1 MFTSGFADN
10 TPITGVS
17 SHLLINIS
25 PFPAI
30 RLTSTGNRNILL
42 KSDRTIWGGT
52 VIASDELLNR
62 IAEVLKAMAD
72 PTRLK
77 ILHSLHNGERCVS
90 DILEVVGG
98 SQANV
103 SKHLSVLKRAGLV
116 DCRRSGLNVYY
127 RIIDE
132 GVFTICRNVCD
143 SLESRADHD
152 RQTILRGR
160 REVMELETGK
170 KVKA

>member
-1 MFTSGFADN
+1 M
-10 TPITGVS
+10 
-17 SHLLINIS
+17 
-25 PFPAI
+25 
-30 RLTSTGNRNILL
+30 
-42 KSDRTIWGGT
+42 WGGT

-77 ILHSLHNGERCVS
+77 ILHCIHNGEQCVS

-116 DCRRSGLNVYY
+116 DCRRSGLNVFY

-143 SLESRADHD
+143 SLELRLD
-152 RQTILRGR
+152 REHKTVLEGR
-160 REVMELETGK
+160 QQMEDAEIT
-170 KVKA
+170 KV

>member
-1 MFTSGFADN
+1 M
-10 TPITGVS
+10 
-17 SHLLINIS
+17 
-25 PFPAI
+25 
-30 RLTSTGNRNILL
+30 
-42 KSDRTIWGGT
+42 
-52 VIASDELLNR
+52 IASDELLSR

-77 ILHSLHNGERCVS
+77 ILHCIHTDERCVS
-90 DILEVVGG
+90 DILKVVGG

-116 DCRRSGLNVYY
+116 DSRRSGLNVYY

-143 SLESRADHD
+143 SLELRLD
-152 RQTILRGR
+152 REHQTVLEGR
-160 REVMELETGK
+160 LQMEEAEAK
-170 KVKA
+170 RH

>member
-1 MFTSGFADN
+1 M
-10 TPITGVS
+10 
-17 SHLLINIS
+17 
-25 PFPAI
+25 
-30 RLTSTGNRNILL
+30 
-42 KSDRTIWGGT
+42 
-52 VIASDELLNR
+52 IASDELLTR

-77 ILHSLHNGERCVS
+77 ILHCIHTQERCVS
-90 DILEVVGG
+90 DILSVVGG

-143 SLESRADHD
+143 SLELRVDHE
-152 RQTILRGR
+152 RQTILKGK
-160 REVMELETGK
+160 MEIADVEAGN

>member
-1 MFTSGFADN
+1 VN
-10 TPITGVS
+10 T
-17 SHLLINIS
+17 
-25 PFPAI
+25 
-30 RLTSTGNRNILL
+30 
-42 KSDRTIWGGT
+42 
-52 VIASDELLNR
+52 SDELLQR

-77 ILHSLHNGERCVS
+77 ILHSLQQGERCVS

-116 DCRRSGLNVYY
+116 ESRRDGLNVFYE
-127 RIIDE
+127 ISDE

-143 SLESRADHD
+143 SLEIRVD
-152 RQTILRGR
+152 REHQTIIEGR
-160 REVMELETGK
+160 QGIRELEKRDT
-170 KVKA
+170 

>member
-1 MFTSGFADN
+1 M
-10 TPITGVS
+10 
-17 SHLLINIS
+17 
-25 PFPAI
+25 
-30 RLTSTGNRNILL
+30 
-42 KSDRTIWGGT
+42 
-52 VIASDELLNR
+52 IASDELLNR
-62 IAEVLKAMAD
+62 IADVLKAMAD

-90 DILEVVGG
+90 DILGNVGG

-116 DCRRSGLNVYY
+116 NCRREGLNVYY

-143 SLESRADHD
+143 SLELRVD
-152 RQTILRGR
+152 REHQAIFQGR
-160 REVMELETGK
+160 IEIE
-170 KVKA
+170 KAASKDGS

>member
-1 MFTSGFADN
+1 M
-10 TPITGVS
+10 
-17 SHLLINIS
+17 
-25 PFPAI
+25 
-30 RLTSTGNRNILL
+30 
-42 KSDRTIWGGT
+42 
-52 VIASDELLNR
+52 IASDELLNR

-77 ILHSLHNGERCVS
+77 ILHSIHNGEQCVS

-116 DCRRSGLNVYY
+116 DCRRAGLNVYY

-143 SLESRADHD
+143 SLE
-152 RQTILRGR
+152 LRVGR
-160 REVMELETGK
+160 EHQAIIEGRLQIEEVENAK
-170 KVKA
+170 S

>member
-1 MFTSGFADN
+1 MKAT
-10 TPITGVS
+10 
-17 SHLLINIS
+17 
-25 PFPAI
+25 
-30 RLTSTGNRNILL
+30 
-42 KSDRTIWGGT
+42 
-52 VIASDELLNR
+52 DELLQR

-77 ILHSLHNGERCVS
+77 ILHCLHQGELCVS
-90 DILEVVGG
+90 DILSFVGG

-116 DCRRSGLNVYY
+116 DSRRDGLNVFY

-143 SLESRADHD
+143 SLEIRVD
-152 RQTILRGR
+152 REHQAIIDGR
-160 REVMELETGK
+160 QMMEQAEGRER
-170 KVKA
+170 

>member
-1 MFTSGFADN
+1 M
-10 TPITGVS
+10 
-17 SHLLINIS
+17 
-25 PFPAI
+25 
-30 RLTSTGNRNILL
+30 
-42 KSDRTIWGGT
+42 
-52 VIASDELLNR
+52 IASDELLTR

-90 DILEVVGG
+90 EILENVGG

-116 DCRRSGLNVYY
+116 DCRRDGLNVFY

-143 SLESRADHD
+143 SLELRVD
-152 RQTILRGR
+152 REHQAILQGR
-160 REVMELETGK
+160 QEIENASKEQS
-170 KVKA
+170 

>member
-1 MFTSGFADN
+1 M
-10 TPITGVS
+10 
-17 SHLLINIS
+17 
-25 PFPAI
+25 
-30 RLTSTGNRNILL
+30 
-42 KSDRTIWGGT
+42 
-52 VIASDELLNR
+52 IASDELLNR

-77 ILHSLHNGERCVS
+77 ILHCLNQGERCVS

-116 DCRRSGLNVYY
+116 DSRRDGLNVFYH
-127 RIIDE
+127 ITDE

-143 SLESRADHD
+143 SLELRID
-152 RQTILRGR
+152 REHQTIIKGR
-160 REVMELETGK
+160 KQIEEAEA
-170 KVKA
+170 VKS

>member
-1 MFTSGFADN
+1 M
-10 TPITGVS
+10 IE
-17 SHLLINIS
+17 
-25 PFPAI
+25 
-30 RLTSTGNRNILL
+30 
-42 KSDRTIWGGT
+42 
-52 VIASDELLNR
+52 SDEVLHR

-77 ILHSLHNGERCVS
+77 ILHSLAQGERCVS

-116 DCRRSGLNVYY
+116 DCRRDGLNVFY
-127 RIIDE
+127 RIIDA

-143 SLESRADHD
+143 SLE
-152 RQTILRGR
+152 LRLGR
-160 REVMELETGK
+160 EHEAIVKGRLLMEEAEAPK
-170 KVKA
+170 S

>member
-1 MFTSGFADN
+1 M
-10 TPITGVS
+10 
-17 SHLLINIS
+17 
-25 PFPAI
+25 
-30 RLTSTGNRNILL
+30 
-42 KSDRTIWGGT
+42 
-52 VIASDELLNR
+52 IASDELLHR

-77 ILHSLHNGERCVS
+77 ILHCLNQNERCVS

-116 DCRRSGLNVYY
+116 DSRRDGLNVFYH
-127 RIIDE
+127 ITDE

-143 SLESRADHD
+143 SLELRLD
-152 RQTILRGR
+152 REHQTVVKGR
-160 REVMELETGK
+160 KQIEEAEA
-170 KVKA
+170 VKS